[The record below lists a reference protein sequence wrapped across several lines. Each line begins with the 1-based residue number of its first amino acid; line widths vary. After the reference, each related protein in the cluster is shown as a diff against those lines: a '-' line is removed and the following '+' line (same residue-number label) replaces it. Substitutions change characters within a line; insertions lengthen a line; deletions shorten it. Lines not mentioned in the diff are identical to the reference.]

1 MAQKKPRKESAKA
14 LLASIRK
21 EMARPRIVESVQ
33 RKIAELAAA
42 KVAETYP

>member
-14 LLASIRK
+14 LLASVRK
-21 EMARPRIVESVQ
+21 VMARPRIAESAQ
-33 RKIAELAAA
+33 KEIANLAAA